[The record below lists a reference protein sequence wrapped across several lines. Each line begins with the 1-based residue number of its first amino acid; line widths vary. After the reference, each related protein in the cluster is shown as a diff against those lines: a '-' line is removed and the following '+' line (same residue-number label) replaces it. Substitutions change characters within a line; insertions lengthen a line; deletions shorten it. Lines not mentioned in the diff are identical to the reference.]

1 MATKLRKVASPSI
14 QRVEA
19 KLIESIE
26 ELMREMLD
34 HPSMG
39 IEGKKE
45 IIRHINR
52 LGSGL

>member
-1 MATKLRKVASPSI
+1 MR
-14 QRVEA
+14 A

-39 IEGKKE
+39 LEGKKE
-45 IIRHINR
+45 IIQKIIR
-52 LGSGL
+52 LSSGL